1 MTTTTTAET
10 FEVGTTYT
18 TRFIG
23 DAQSILRYRVVRRSA
38 RFVTVQDITHG
49 DGEQPV
55 RIGIKVDREGE
66 WALPMGSYAMA
77 PVLRAGRREDDR

>member
-1 MTTTTTAET
+1 MTTITTAAT
-10 FEVGTTYT
+10 FEVDSIYT

-23 DAQSILRYRVVRRSA
+23 DAQSVLRYRVVRRSA

-49 DGEQPV
+49 DDEKPV
-55 RIGIKVDREGE
+55 RVGIKVDSEGE

-77 PVLRAGRREDDR
+77 PVLRAGRREGDR